1 MKVKSDHRKPER
13 NQGFNGIQTMITLHF
28 HLQPQ
33 YKYMYELFHICF
45 TKRKAHGKVEKLKS
59 NADLSQALNNLAQE
73 SSVVTILHAALL
85 VSQ

>member
-1 MKVKSDHRKPER
+1 MKVKSDHCLNPVEALISF
-13 NQGFNGIQTMITLHF
+13 GLAMITLHF

-33 YKYMYELFHICF
+33 YKYELFHICF

-59 NADLSQALNNLAQE
+59 NSDLSQALNNLAQE
-73 SSVVTILHAALL
+73 SSVVTILHAVLL